1 MDNTTSDELPK
12 MIRIVEQYIQD
23 KTGKKVRIV
32 FNDVFN
38 VRRHTQML
46 AQAYAY
52 VLQKDESQVK

>member
-12 MIRIVEQYIQD
+12 MKAVVEQYIKD
-23 KTGKKVRIV
+23 KTGRKVQIV

-38 VRRHTQML
+38 VRRHSQML

>member
-1 MDNTTSDELPK
+1 MK
-12 MIRIVEQYIQD
+12 AVVEQYIKD
-23 KTGKKVRIV
+23 KTGRKVHIV

-38 VRRHTQML
+38 VRRHSQML

>member
-12 MIRIVEQYIQD
+12 MIRVVEQYIQD
-23 KTGKKVRIV
+23 TTSKKVRIV

-52 VLQKDESQVK
+52 VLQKDEQKVK

>member
-1 MDNTTSDELPK
+1 MDNTQSDELPK
-12 MIRIVEQYIQD
+12 MIRVVEQYIQD

-32 FNDVFN
+32 FNDVFSI
-38 VRRHTQML
+38 RKHTQML

>member
-12 MIRIVEQYIQD
+12 MKAVVEQYIKD
-23 KTGKKVRIV
+23 KTGKKVHIV

-38 VRRHTQML
+38 VRRHSQML

>member
-12 MIRIVEQYIQD
+12 MIRVVEQYIQD
-23 KTGKKVRIV
+23 KTGKNVRIV

-52 VLQKDESQVK
+52 VLQKD

>member
-1 MDNTTSDELPK
+1 MDNTQSDELPK
-12 MIRIVEQYIQD
+12 MIRVVEQYIQD
-23 KTGKKVRIV
+23 KTGRNVKIV
-32 FNDVFN
+32 FNDLFN

>member
-12 MIRIVEQYIQD
+12 MIRVVEQYIKD
-23 KTGKKVRIV
+23 KTGRKVHIV

-38 VRRHTQML
+38 VRRHSQML
-46 AQAYAY
+46 AQAYAC

>member
-12 MIRIVEQYIQD
+12 MKRVVEQYIQD
-23 KTGKKVRIV
+23 KTGSKVNIV

>member
-1 MDNTTSDELPK
+1 MDSTQSDELPK
-12 MIRIVEQYIQD
+12 MIRVVEQYIQD
-23 KTGKKVRIV
+23 TTGKKVRIV

-52 VLQKDESQVK
+52 VLQKDGQKVK

>member
-1 MDNTTSDELPK
+1 MDNTQSDELPK
-12 MIRIVEQYIQD
+12 MIRVVEQYIQD
-23 KTGKKVRIV
+23 STGKKVRIV

>member
-1 MDNTTSDELPK
+1 MDNTQSDELPK
-12 MIRIVEQYIQD
+12 MIRVVEQYIKD
-23 KTGKKVRIV
+23 KTGKRVHIV
-32 FNDVFN
+32 FNDIFN

>member
-12 MIRIVEQYIQD
+12 MKAVVEQYIKD
-23 KTGKKVRIV
+23 KTGRKVHIV

-38 VRRHTQML
+38 VRRHIQML

-52 VLQKDESQVK
+52 VLQKDEQQVK

>member
-12 MIRIVEQYIQD
+12 MIRVVEQYIQD
-23 KTGKKVRIV
+23 TTGKKVHIV

-52 VLQKDESQVK
+52 VLQKDELKVK

>member
-12 MIRIVEQYIQD
+12 MKRVVEQYIQD
-23 KTGKKVRIV
+23 KTGKKVHIV

>member
-12 MIRIVEQYIQD
+12 MIRVVEQYIQD
-23 KTGKKVRIV
+23 TTGKKVRIV

-52 VLQKDESQVK
+52 VLQKDEQKVK

>member
-12 MIRIVEQYIQD
+12 MKRVVEQYIQD
-23 KTGKKVRIV
+23 KTGRKVNIV

-38 VRRHTQML
+38 VRRHSQML

-52 VLQKDESQVK
+52 VLQKDEQQVK